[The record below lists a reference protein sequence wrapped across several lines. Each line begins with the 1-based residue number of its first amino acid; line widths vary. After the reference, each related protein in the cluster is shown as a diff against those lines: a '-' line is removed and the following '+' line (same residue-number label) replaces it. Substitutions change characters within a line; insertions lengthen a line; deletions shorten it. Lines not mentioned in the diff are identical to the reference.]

1 MTADRN
7 NPGPRDDENTPR
19 DPGPRDGDTRNLP
32 AQDDAPTAHTPTD
45 AYGAPAAHGPG
56 GTGIS
61 TAYGPHG
68 PGAPTAYGPHGPGA
82 PTAYGPHGPGGTGWN
97 TPGPHTPT
105 DERPRPGRYAR
116 LARAT
121 RGKPFQVAAAAV
133 IGAVLGG
140 GTVAVVDTIG
150 DRHRAGNAFDRVDDH
165 RTPPGD
171 GFDRLL
177 EGRGDE
183 GYGAGERG
191 NGETRIFQGG
201 SDEWNPGD
209 GFRTLDQC
217 ESTQDGFR
225 CTAPTPTPFTP

>member
-19 DPGPRDGDTRNLP
+19 DPGARDGDTRNLP

-45 AYGAPAAHGPG
+45 AYGAPAAYGPG
-56 GTGIS
+56 GTEVS

-68 PGAPTAYGPHGPGA
+68 SGA

-97 TPGPHTPT
+97 TQGPHTPT

-150 DRHRAGNAFDRVDDH
+150 DRHRAGNAVNRVDDH

-171 GFDRLL
+171 DFDRLL
-177 EGRGDE
+177 ERREAE
-183 GYGAGERG
+183 GYGTGEHG

-209 GFRTLDQC
+209 GFRTPDQC

>member
-7 NPGPRDDENTPR
+7 NPGSRDDENTPR

-45 AYGAPAAHGPG
+45 AYGAPAAYGPG
-56 GTGIS
+56 GTGAPA
-61 TAYGPHG
+61 AYGPHG
-68 PGAPTAYGPHGPGA
+68 SGAPAAYGLHGPGD
-82 PTAYGPHGPGGTGWN
+82 TGWN
-97 TPGPHTPT
+97 VPGPHTPT

-116 LARAT
+116 IARAT

-150 DRHRAGNAFDRVDDH
+150 DRHRAGNASNRVDDH

-209 GFRTLDQC
+209 GFRMPDQC

-225 CTAPTPTPFTP
+225 CAAPTSAPFTP